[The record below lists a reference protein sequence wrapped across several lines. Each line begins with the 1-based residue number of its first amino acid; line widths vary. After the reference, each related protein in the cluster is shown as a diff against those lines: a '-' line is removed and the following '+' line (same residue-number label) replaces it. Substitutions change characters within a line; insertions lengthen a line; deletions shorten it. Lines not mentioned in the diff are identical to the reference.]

1 MLPSVANA
9 ILPILLFISSIAI
22 MLPISI
28 DWTFPV
34 AVNVAVGF
42 SLVVYFSSPVIEVTE
57 TSLICKGAS
66 IEKEFVGEIAIIP
79 KSEIFDE
86 LGRKLD
92 ARAWLSIQA
101 SVKSLI
107 RVEITD
113 ADDPTPYWL
122 ITTRKPEELIRAIR
136 GD

>member
-1 MLPSVANA
+1 
-9 ILPILLFISSIAI
+9 